1 MRMAV
6 GSVKMQP
13 PCESPALARAVAVA
27 AADSALRRSPSAR
40 EPEREQP
47 PGPPRPRLRDLP
59 ALLRSGLTLRRKRS
73 VAGGRTL
80 QRRISNPYLEHTS
93 SQIYGEN
100 SSCAGRALRNIIIV
114 QAADLI
120 KDRANL
126 KGFYR
131 RSCVG
136 SELVDWLL
144 EHCPFVQCRSTAIG
158 VWQLLLDMGIL
169 SSVDQ
174 HLYFQDTY
182 VFYQFSSD
190 ECSYLYCEFEREEE
204 WQNGVKMLLQLVP
217 VIRTRAGI
225 CELSHRKIEDSE
237 ESSDEILAR
246 LTSAV
251 QRELAAVIALKA
263 KKSAIEQ
270 DEESSDKH
278 VPAAEADG
286 VPDPQAG
293 VMCKLQER
301 EDIGR
306 IELVQKL
313 ARENC
318 QFLQTDK
325 KEQDKSEHDGEV
337 TTVRE
342 QEQNVLVLRKVQ
354 RGGPAPP
361 GGSAD
366 SDWRYVV
373 VSGTPEKILEHLL
386 NDLHLEEV
394 QDKETET
401 LLDDFLLTYTVFMT
415 TDDLCQAL
423 LRHYSAKKYQGKEEN
438 SDVPCRKRKVL
449 HLVSQWISLYKDWL
463 HEDEHSKM
471 FLKTIYRNV
480 LDDVYEYP
488 ILEKELKEFQKI
500 LGMHRRHTVD
510 EYSPQRK
517 NKALFHQF
525 SLKENWLQHR
535 GTVTET
541 EEIFCHVYITEH
553 SYVSVKAK
561 VSSTAQEVLRVVA
574 EKIQHAE
581 EDLALVAVSFSG
593 GKRELHPNDLA
604 VSKSLEASGRIYV
617 YRKDLADTL
626 NPLAENEESQQR
638 PLRILGMNTWDLA
651 LELMNFD
658 WSLFN
663 SIHEQELIYF
673 TFSRQGSGEHTA
685 NLSLLLQRC
694 NEVQLWVA
702 TEILL
707 CSQLG
712 KRVQLVK
719 KFIKIAAHCKA
730 QRNLNSF
737 FAIVMGL
744 NTASVS
750 RLSQTWEKIPGKFK
764 KLFSELESLTDPSL
778 NHKAYRDAFKKMKP
792 PKIPFMPLLLKDV
805 TFIHEGN
812 KTFLD
817 NLVNFEKLHMIAD
830 TVRTLR
836 HCRANQFG
844 GDMSPKEHQELK
856 SYVTHLYVID
866 SQQALFELSHRI
878 EPRA

>member
-1 MRMAV
+1 M
-6 GSVKMQP
+6 
-13 PCESPALARAVAVA
+13 
-27 AADSALRRSPSAR
+27 
-40 EPEREQP
+40 
-47 PGPPRPRLRDLP
+47 
-59 ALLRSGLTLRRKRS
+59 
-73 VAGGRTL
+73 
-80 QRRISNPYLEHTS
+80 
-93 SQIYGEN
+93 
-100 SSCAGRALRNIIIV
+100 V

-120 KDRANL
+120 KDHVNL
-126 KGFYR
+126 RGICR
-131 RSCVG
+131 RSCIG

-144 EHCPFVQCRSTAIG
+144 EHCPFIRCRALAVG
-158 VWQLLLDMGIL
+158 VWQLLLDMRIL
-169 SSVDQ
+169 LSVDQ
-174 HLYFQDTY
+174 QLYFQDTY

-190 ECSYLYCEFEREEE
+190 ECSYLYCEYEREEE
-204 WQNGVKMLLQLVP
+204 WQNGVKLLLQFVP
-217 VIRTRAGI
+217 LIPSRASS
-225 CELSHRKIEDSE
+225 CDLPDQKIEDTEETSE
-237 ESSDEILAR
+237 EILVR

-263 KKSAIEQ
+263 KKSAIDQ
-270 DEESSDKH
+270 DEESRSQGVRVAEVESISDSK
-278 VPAAEADG
+278 
-286 VPDPQAG
+286 AG

-301 EDIGR
+301 DDIGR

-318 QFLQTDK
+318 HFLQVDK
-325 KEQDKSEHDGEV
+325 KEPEKPEQDDEV
-337 TTVRE
+337 TTIQVKE
-342 QEQNVLVLRKVQ
+342 QDRDVLVLKKVSSCS
-354 RGGPAPP
+354 PAPTS
-361 GGSAD
+361 GSAEN
-366 SDWRYVV
+366 DWRYVV

-423 LRHYSAKKYQGKEEN
+423 LRHYCAKKYQGKEEN
-438 SDVPCRKRKVL
+438 VDVPCRKRKVL
-449 HLVSQWISLYKDWL
+449 HLVSQWTALYKDWL
-463 HEDEHSKM
+463 HEDEHSKL

-480 LDDVYEYP
+480 LDDIYEYP

-510 EYSPQRK
+510 EYSPHRK

-535 GTVTET
+535 GTVNET
-541 EEIFCHVYITEH
+541 EEIFCRVYITEH

-561 VSSTAQEVLRVVA
+561 VSTSAQEILKIVA
-574 EKIQHAE
+574 EKIQQAE
-581 EDLALVAVSFSG
+581 DDLALVTVSFTG
-593 GKRELHPNDLA
+593 EKQELQPNDLA
-604 VSKSLEASGRIYV
+604 ISKSMEVSCRLFV
-617 YRKDLADTL
+617 YRRDLTDTL
-626 NPLAENEESQQR
+626 NPFTENEESQQR
-638 PLRILGMNTWDLA
+638 SMRILGMNTWDLA

-673 TFSRQGSGEHTA
+673 TFSRQGSSENTV

-694 NEVQLWVA
+694 NEVQLWVS

-707 CSQLG
+707 CNQLC

-744 NTASVS
+744 NTASIS

-830 TVRTLR
+830 TVRLLR
-836 HCRANQFG
+836 HCRNNQFG
-844 GDMSPKEHQELK
+844 GEVPSKDHQELK
-856 SYVTHLYVID
+856 SYVHHLHIID
-866 SQQALFELSHRI
+866 NQQALFELSHRI